1 MSWGVYVHI
10 PFCARRCPYCAFV
23 LIESDG
29 SLHDAFVDRLCR
41 EIRETPHRPDS
52 VSSLYFGGG
61 TPSLLT
67 PKQVGRIYDEVSTI
81 LGKPNLEVT
90 LEANPEDITEGL
102 LKGYKDAGVNRLSLG
117 IQALDDRALGEF
129 GREHS
134 AKDAEKA
141 WKTAHEIFPNV
152 SLDLMFGLG
161 GQQWSRS
168 LDQVLSWSPP
178 HVSLYGLTYEPG
190 TPFTREVSS
199 GVRSPISPER
209 EGGMYREA
217 ISRLTE
223 AGYRH
228 YEISNF
234 AKPGMESVQNT
245 GYWEGRPYLGFG
257 PGAHSYIPHQRW
269 SNLSNVR
276 KYLEGD
282 NLVLEVEELT
292 LDQRMLERIFLGLRR
307 DIGVDLDAF
316 QVEFKVPFREKY
328 LSLLEELEGLKLVH
342 IRGGFLVLTENGK
355 LLADEVIGKFA

>member
-1 MSWGVYVHI
+1 M
-10 PFCARRCPYCAFV
+10 
-23 LIESDG
+23 
-29 SLHDAFVDRLCR
+29 
-41 EIRETPHRPDS
+41 
-52 VSSLYFGGG
+52 
-61 TPSLLT
+61 
-67 PKQVGRIYDEVSTI
+67 
-81 LGKPNLEVT
+81 
-90 LEANPEDITEGL
+90 
-102 LKGYKDAGVNRLSLG
+102 NRLSLG

-161 GQQWSRS
+161 GQEWSRS

-209 EGGMYREA
+209 EGEMYREA
-217 ISRLTE
+217 INCLTD

-234 AKPGMESVQNT
+234 AKPGMESVQNQ

-257 PGAHSYIPHQRW
+257 PGAHSYVPHRRW

-276 KYLEGD
+276 KYLEGED
-282 NLVLEVEELT
+282 LVLELEELT
-292 LDQRMLERIFLGLRR
+292 LDQRMFERIFLGLRR
-307 DIGVDLDAF
+307 DIGVDLEAF
-316 QVEFKVPFREKY
+316 QVEFEVHFHEKY
-328 LSLLEELEGLKLVH
+328 HSLVEELENLKLVKKQ
-342 IRGGFLVLTENGK
+342 GKFLVLTENGK
-355 LLADEVIGKFA
+355 LLGDEVIGKFA